1 MKYYAVIDTNVLV
14 SAMLKW
20 NSVPGDVMQLVF
32 SGTII
37 PLFNHQIIDEYR
49 TVLLRPKFRFT
60 KDIVD
65 DVISELE
72 RLGINVDA
80 ESIENTKFPDPKD
93 IVFYEVVMEERKS
106 EEAFLV
112 TGNIKHFPTES
123 FIVTPREMMT
133 MISSET
139 QDSN

>member
-1 MKYYAVIDTNVLV
+1 M
-14 SAMLKW
+14 
-20 NSVPGDVMQLVF
+20 
-32 SGTII
+32 
-37 PLFNHQIIDEYR
+37 
-49 TVLLRPKFRFT
+49 
-60 KDIVD
+60 D

-72 RLGINVDA
+72 RLGIYVDA
-80 ESIENTKFPDPKD
+80 ESVEKNEFPDPKD

-112 TGNIKHFPTES
+112 NGNIKHFPTEP